1 MLTTLAVGVDDSI
14 VDLYS
19 AELISM
25 NAAIASKRSGGSADR
40 IGFKSLVDMFGLA
53 HDESTASTQHHAL
66 QLPSLEAHIP
76 TERTPAAE
84 LSRQM
89 LLQAGRSEDSLLR
102 ARIAAG
108 EHSALKLYRGF
119 SRFMTEDLR
128 LNRHTSHLSRCK
140 LKKLAAKVSF
150 EMLQRNEAYSNLV
163 ELFFP
168 HHVRL
173 SIHAHNNAGPK
184 FGIRLLGSPGVRAV
198 EGRLALD
205 APEMRSADLLHV
217 PTPWHNCLV
226 LVEGQGTL
234 VMTKSKVVK
243 DALAEGAF
251 RGSWADE
258 GHRGVAGHYRLLKP
272 PPPAVAK
279 QGKQGKQSWDWEE
292 DMLDCCDAGN
302 PYLGGPD
309 APFEADLRYWRA
321 WAGIGLF

>member
-1 MLTTLAVGVDDSI
+1 MLTILTPVGVDDSI

-25 NAAIASKRSGGSADR
+25 NAAIVSKRSGSADR
-40 IGFKSLVDMFGLA
+40 IGFKSLIDIFGLT
-53 HDESTASTQHHAL
+53 DSTTEKTQHTL
-66 QLPSLEAHIP
+66 QLPPLEAHIP
-76 TERTPAAE
+76 TQRTPAAE

-102 ARIAAG
+102 ARIESG

-128 LNRHTSHLSRCK
+128 LNRHTKQLSRCK

-184 FGIRLLGSPGVRAV
+184 FGIRLFGVDVRAV

-205 APEMRSADLLHV
+205 GPEMRSVDLLHV
-217 PTPWHNCLV
+217 PTPWHNCLAV
-226 LVEGQGTL
+226 VEGQGTM
-234 VMTKSKVVK
+234 VMTKSQVVK
-243 DALAEGAF
+243 DALAEGGF
-251 RGSWADE
+251 RGGWADE
-258 GHRGVAGHYRLLKP
+258 GHRGVAGHFRLLKP
-272 PPPAVAK
+272 APVHVPSA
-279 QGKQGKQSWDWEE
+279 KQGKQSWDWEE
-292 DMLDCCDAGN
+292 DVLDCCDAGS
-302 PYLGGPD
+302 PYLGGFEV
-309 APFEADLRYWRA
+309 PFEADMRYWRA
-321 WAGIGLF
+321 WAGMGLF